1 MNKILAVESSCDETS
16 AAILIDGE
24 LVSNVVS
31 SQISHKKYGGVIP
44 ENASREHMENI
55 WLVVKK
61 SLNLANIKIEN
72 IDGLAV
78 THAPGLIGSLLVGLQ
93 FVKGL
98 SIVLG
103 IPFVGVDHLEG
114 HIFAGLIDRKDIQF
128 PYLSVVLSGGH
139 TMLIRVN
146 GFDDYHLLGTTR
158 DDAIGECFDKVA
170 RTLNLEYPGGPII
183 DKLAQSGKTNVYQ
196 FPVTKMKNFEFSY
209 SGLKTAVLYEARK
222 NNPETI
228 SLPDICASFQKAA
241 IEQIIFQIEKALK
254 TFSFSALVL
263 GGGVAANSL
272 LRAECGN
279 IQEKYK
285 IPVVLPDFQ
294 YCTDNAAMIAFVGCQ
309 KLKNGV
315 KSNLSLNAFPKHSMS
330 PDS

>member
-209 SGLKTAVLYEARK
+209 SGLKTAVLYEVRK